1 MGETDTN
8 TWLAALSL
16 ELCEACP
23 RPGAEGCRGW
33 EACWGCVRIAAGTA
47 EVGLLKVSVAAIASL
62 WKERCAQAVSI
73 HQPGAA
79 VC

>member
-1 MGETDTN
+1 MAGRAVARAVRGVPT
-8 TWLAALSL
+8 S
-16 ELCEACP
+16 
-23 RPGAEGCRGW
+23 RRAEGCRGW

-62 WKERCAQAVSI
+62 WKERCAQDVSI